1 MCCRLPCPTLTSVS
15 VASRRGRCGRGSTLC
30 CRGSRTTCLSL
41 RQTHHPASC
50 ALPAPW
56 CICCGLFLRTRSGTG
71 GALGA
76 TGARKIMRN
85 GLCLT
90 NAAVTGQLFTD
101 RLVEMLNRFD
111 GALFQRSA
119 VQVLGQINPDL
130 RTREFRGRTTVPAVA
145 VVFRRRVRLVVQLSN
160 QFQMGDYARACWH
173 RSFRGSR
180 LGSRRR

>member
-1 MCCRLPCPTLTSVS
+1 
-15 VASRRGRCGRGSTLC
+15 
-30 CRGSRTTCLSL
+30 
-41 RQTHHPASC
+41 
-50 ALPAPW
+50 
-56 CICCGLFLRTRSGTG
+56 
-71 GALGA
+71 
-76 TGARKIMRN
+76 MRN

-101 RLVEMLNRFD
+101 RLVEMLNWFD
-111 GALFQRSA
+111 GALFRGSA

-130 RTREFRGRTTVPAVA
+130 RAREFRGRTTVPAVA